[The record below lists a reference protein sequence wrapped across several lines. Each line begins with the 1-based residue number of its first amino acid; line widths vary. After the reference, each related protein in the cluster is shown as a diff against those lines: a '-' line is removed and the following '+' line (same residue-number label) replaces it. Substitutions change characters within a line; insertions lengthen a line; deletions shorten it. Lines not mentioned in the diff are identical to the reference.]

1 MSCIFQSR
9 SRRLRAPNQYAA
21 RVILTNPTDNHFCNS
36 SLTAAPTALANRVF
50 DASESGPVP
59 SIPCATSGKA
69 RRMSKA
75 GGDSESE
82 VVRLSRLH
90 AALREINQT
99 LVRATDRTDLF
110 DRMCRLLVERA
121 GFHIAWIGCVDPETS
136 QLKPVARSG
145 ALPSLLDRARAHT
158 DSRAHEQGPTISAF
172 RSGEPVVIE
181 DLSKDT
187 SVAAWND
194 LVSDAELCSA
204 AAFPIRERGKVVG
217 TLTVYSARPVWF
229 REHDVTLLADAANGI
244 SFVLDR
250 LRLDEERA
258 RALDRLERERDFS
271 EGVINSLPGVLYL
284 YDSGGKFLR
293 WNRRF
298 ETVTEYSAEEISSM
312 HALDFFGGA
321 DVELVRAR
329 IVEAFS
335 QGQSSVEAGF
345 VSKSG
350 RVTPFFF
357 TGIAAKI
364 EDKPCLIG
372 VGIDISERKRAEA
385 DLAESE
391 ALLSIAGRAARV
403 GGWTVAIPEQVVR
416 WSDEM
421 RELLD
426 VAIGYQPTLDEAYGF
441 YEPQS
446 RAVVATKF
454 EECAREG
461 RPFDLELEMDTAAGR
476 RISVRVVAEAHRN
489 HEGQVVRVQGAL
501 QDISEQ
507 VRLAQQYRQAQ
518 KMEAIGLLA
527 GGVAHDFNN
536 LLSVILS
543 YSAIL
548 GDQFAAESPARND
561 VEEIR
566 RAAERAADLTQ
577 QLLAFGRQQLLQ
589 PRVFVLSETVAGMQR
604 MLSRLLGE
612 HIELSFFSRVPSGN
626 VFADPTQVEQVVM
639 NLALNARDAMP
650 GGGKLTI
657 EIADAD
663 LDTAYASEHVG
674 VEPGDYVVL
683 AVSDSGIGMDAKTKE
698 RIFEPFFTTK
708 DKAKGT
714 GLGLATVFGIV
725 KQSRGHI
732 WVYSE
737 VGKGSTFRVYF
748 PRTAQVPAE
757 VSHTAAAPL
766 VLRGTETVLLVE
778 DEEQLRLVTRSILE
792 RNGYRVLDACN
803 GEHAIAVCEAST
815 EEIVL
820 LITDVVM
827 PRMNGRKLADQLL
840 ALRPALKVLFM
851 SGYTENSIVHHG
863 VLDEGIQFLPKPLT
877 PAALLRKVRE
887 VLDEPALGR
896 N

>member
-1 MSCIFQSR
+1 MS
-9 SRRLRAPNQYAA
+9 N
-21 RVILTNPTDNHFCNS
+21 
-36 SLTAAPTALANRVF
+36 
-50 DASESGPVP
+50 
-59 SIPCATSGKA
+59 
-69 RRMSKA
+69 A
-75 GGDSESE
+75 GGDNESE
-82 VVRLSRLH
+82 VARLSRLD

-110 DRMCRLLVERA
+110 NRMCRLLIERA
-121 GFHIAWIGCVDPETS
+121 GFHIAWIGWADPETG
-136 QLKPVARSG
+136 LFKPAAHFG
-145 ALPSLLDRARAHT
+145 AQPKLLDRGSAHA
-158 DSRAHEQGPTISAF
+158 DSRAHEQGPTLSAF

-181 DLSKDT
+181 DLAKDA
-187 SVAAWND
+187 SVAAWRD
-194 LVSDAELCSA
+194 LVSEAELCSA

-250 LRLDEERA
+250 LRLDDERT
-258 RALDRLERERDFS
+258 RALGRLERERDFS
-271 EGVINSLPGVLYL
+271 DAVINTLPGVLYL
-284 YDSGGKFLR
+284 YDLSGQFLR
-293 WNRRF
+293 WNRSF
-298 ETVTEYSAEEISSM
+298 ETVTEYSAEEISRM
-312 HALDFFGGA
+312 HPLDFFAGA

-329 IVEAFS
+329 IAEVFN

-345 VSKSG
+345 VSKTG

-357 TGIAAKI
+357 TGIATKI
-364 EDKPCLIG
+364 EDKQCLIG

-385 DLAESE
+385 DLRLRTEEQLATQRELAESE
-391 ALLSIAGRAARV
+391 ALLRIAGRAARV
-403 GGWTVAIPEQVVR
+403 GGWTVTLPDRAVR

-426 VAIGYQPTLDEAYGF
+426 VASGYQPTLDQAYAF

-446 RAVVATKF
+446 RAIVAIKF
-454 EECAREG
+454 EECEREG

-489 HEGQVVRVQGAL
+489 HEGRIVRVQGAL

-507 VRLAQQYRQAQ
+507 VRLAEQFRQAQ
-518 KMEAIGLLA
+518 KMEAIGQLA

-543 YSAIL
+543 YSSIVS
-548 GDQFAAESPARND
+548 DQLEHDNPTRND
-561 VEEIR
+561 IAEIQ
-566 RAAERAADLTQ
+566 RAAERAADLTR
-577 QLLAFGRQQLLQ
+577 QLLAFSRQQVLQ

-612 HIELSFFSRVPSGN
+612 HIELSFFMRGASGKI
-626 VFADPTQVEQVVM
+626 FADPTQVEQVVM
-639 NLALNARDAMP
+639 NLAVNARDAMP
-650 GGGKLTI
+650 EGGKLTI
-657 EIADAD
+657 EIADAE
-663 LDTAYASEHVG
+663 LDTAYASERVG
-674 VEPGDYVVL
+674 VEPGDYVLL
-683 AVSDSGIGMDAKTKE
+683 AVSDNGIGMDAKTKE
-698 RIFEPFFTTK
+698 RIFDPFFTTK

-737 VGKGSTFRVYF
+737 VGRGSTFRVYF
-748 PRTAQVPAE
+748 PRTEQVPE
-757 VSHTAAAPL
+757 DVSRTTAVPL
-766 VLRGTETVLLVE
+766 VLQGTETVLLVE
-778 DEEQLRLVTRSILE
+778 DEAQLRQVTRAILE
-792 RNGYRVLDACN
+792 RNGYRVIDACN
-803 GEHAIAVCEAST
+803 GEEALVVCATSS

-827 PRMNGRKLADQLL
+827 PRMNGEQLANQLL
-840 ALRPALKVLFM
+840 ALRPALKVLFI
-851 SGYTENSIVHHG
+851 SGYTEHSIVHHG
-863 VLDEGIQFLPKPLT
+863 VLEEGIEFLPKPLT

-887 VLDEPALGR
+887 VLDAPAGGR
-896 N
+896 A